1 MSGTGGK
8 KFFDDLAGMAG
19 GAVSMMAGLREE
31 AETMVRAQT
40 EAAIQRMGL
49 VRREELDV
57 AIEVARLARE
67 QAEALEVRV
76 AALEARMGPAEPSPA
91 LPEGEV
97 SPGAAMDDPPPAEA

>member
-19 GAVSMMAGLREE
+19 GAVSMMAGLRDEV
-31 AETMVRAQT
+31 ETMVRSQS

-49 VRREELDV
+49 VKREELDV

-76 AALEARMGPAEPSPA
+76 AALEARLGPAEPSTA
-91 LPEGEV
+91 LPEGGV
-97 SPGAAMDDPPPAEA
+97 APGAAMEPPPESA